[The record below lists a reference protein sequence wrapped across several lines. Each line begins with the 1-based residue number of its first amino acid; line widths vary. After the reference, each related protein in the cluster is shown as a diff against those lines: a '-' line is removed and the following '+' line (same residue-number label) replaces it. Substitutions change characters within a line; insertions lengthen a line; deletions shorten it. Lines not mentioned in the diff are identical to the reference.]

1 MTRSD
6 SMASDL
12 KIETVTEGNG
22 ATAST
27 GNRVSVHYKGM
38 LIDGT
43 VFDSSYQRNQP
54 IDFTLGIGQVIAGWD
69 EGILLLDEGA
79 TARFVIPSELAYGHK
94 GAGGVIPP
102 DASLIF
108 DVQLL
113 KIN

>member
-1 MTRSD
+1 MTGSD
-6 SMASDL
+6 LIATKL
-12 KIETVTEGNG
+12 KIEIVMEGKG
-22 ATAST
+22 ATVST

-38 LIDGT
+38 LMDGT

-79 TARFVIPSELAYGHK
+79 SAKFVIPSELAYGHK

-108 DVQLL
+108 EVQL
-113 KIN
+113 